1 MFPFVYPK
9 YKLQR
14 EAVEQQIQRAGKKKN
29 RIAIIVH
36 WRKQESKKKK
46 KEAERAE
53 RGLEIIQLS

>member
-46 KEAERAE
+46 KR
-53 RGLEIIQLS
+53 S